1 MRLLQMSGSAGILIL
16 AIAFLRRAGRRL
28 FSARFLYLMWF
39 VVLARLLLPFELPV
53 QLPSMGI
60 ESAWADEGRIF
71 FVQEPSHDGTA
82 AGPAQQGTG
91 DSVLLRRI
99 VFLAWLD
106 VCLGLLIFFT
116 WSYIGQARKLDEALP
131 LPDQG
136 YLGWWKGAHPQR
148 RSVRFMV
155 YDRIASPVT
164 YGIWKSRIIFPK
176 SMDMEDVRSL
186 DHILRHEY
194 VHIRRHDNLWKMVAL
209 TAACIHWFNPLV
221 WVMWHCFNRD
231 MELAC
236 DQEAVL
242 GMDKKGRAAYAMT
255 LLRYSE
261 KNHKVSLLYNGFGK
275 SSVKERIMIL
285 MKNDKRTRFGIVCS
299 ILVLAMSMTVF
310 ASTGN
315 IPADTGGLTG
325 EASSGALDAEG
336 KSPARILAE
345 APQFKEYEALGMI
358 YSPELDRIFYNSW
371 GVGYFLDEYADG
383 TYNRMDDLAGSLC
396 LEAVRDESGKLAG
409 FRETETTGFLKQATE
424 AERSMASL
432 RGYVK
437 EYGPYGLSYDT
448 RTGYL
453 SFDGKLV
460 EAIRDTSGCGIY
472 VNGAMAGLDNTIGL
486 LVERDGND
494 AIVDMKEVPAEEMSG
509 ILNQQIGVYRAED
522 GWRGDGN

>member
-1 MRLLQMSGSAGILIL
+1 
-16 AIAFLRRAGRRL
+16 
-28 FSARFLYLMWF
+28 
-39 VVLARLLLPFELPV
+39 
-53 QLPSMGI
+53 
-60 ESAWADEGRIF
+60 
-71 FVQEPSHDGTA
+71 
-82 AGPAQQGTG
+82 
-91 DSVLLRRI
+91 
-99 VFLAWLD
+99 
-106 VCLGLLIFFT
+106 
-116 WSYIGQARKLDEALP
+116 
-131 LPDQG
+131 
-136 YLGWWKGAHPQR
+136 
-148 RSVRFMV
+148 
-155 YDRIASPVT
+155 
-164 YGIWKSRIIFPK
+164 
-176 SMDMEDVRSL
+176 
-186 DHILRHEY
+186 
-194 VHIRRHDNLWKMVAL
+194 
-209 TAACIHWFNPLV
+209 
-221 WVMWHCFNRD
+221 
-231 MELAC
+231 
-236 DQEAVL
+236 
-242 GMDKKGRAAYAMT
+242 
-255 LLRYSE
+255 
-261 KNHKVSLLYNGFGK
+261 
-275 SSVKERIMIL
+275 

-409 FRETETTGFLKQATE
+409 FRETGTTGFLKQATE